1 MNQDMYGVVKPMVK
15 GGHAVFAGPIAGP
28 FAAIPTFPAPVPVP
42 ILLPPPPFLPIPVPV
57 PLSSKQASPMM
68 QGGQA
73 MLIQRGPSGF
83 DIAPFTMTSMTR
95 KFSKEPGEM
104 AIKGIAFNMDAVN
117 PAVQRG
123 EIKFERPTFTMEV
136 APPGQPLMKGSY
148 GPTPIW

>member
-1 MNQDMYGVVKPMVK
+1 MNQDMYGVVKPMMK
-15 GGHAVFAGPIAGP
+15 GSHAMFAGPIAGP

-73 MLIQRGPSGF
+73 VLIQRGPSGF
-83 DIAPFTMTSMTR
+83 DIAPFIITGMTR
-95 KFSKEPGEM
+95 KFSKQPGEM
-104 AIKGIAFNMDAVN
+104 TIKGFNIEAVN
-117 PAVQRG
+117 PVVQAV
-123 EIKFERPTFTMEV
+123 PS
-136 APPGQPLMKGSY
+136 GQPLMKGSY